1 MQINKKEI
9 ASVEETIASAQI
21 VELEDLQL
29 ALVGGGIAE
38 LVGA

>member
-1 MQINKKEI
+1 MEINDKEI
-9 ASVEETIASAQI
+9 ANVEAIAISAQI
-21 VELEDLQL
+21 VELDELQL